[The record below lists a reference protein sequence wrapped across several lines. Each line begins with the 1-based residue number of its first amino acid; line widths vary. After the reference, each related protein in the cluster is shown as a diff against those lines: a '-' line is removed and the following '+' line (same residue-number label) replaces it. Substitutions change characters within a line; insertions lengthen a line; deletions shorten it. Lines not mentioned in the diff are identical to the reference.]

1 MSAAATLGFV
11 GLGVMGEPMCRN
23 LARKSGRTV
32 LAFDTRPEPRA
43 RLAADGVRAAQGTAQ
58 IAAEADAI
66 FLSLP
71 GEPEV
76 RAVCL
81 GPDGMIARMRAG
93 QTLVDCSTTPVTLAQ
108 ALARACAQ
116 KGADFADSPVARTRQ
131 AAIEGTLSLMV
142 GASSEVFARIE
153 PLLQCMAS
161 EVTHCGAP
169 GAGQAVK
176 LLNNMVLAQTVVALA
191 EALAVAKAS
200 GAVDPEVLFRTLAKS
215 SGDSFAL
222 RNHGMKSLL
231 PEHHPKQAFPVTY
244 MLKDV
249 RYAMALAKAAGLDL
263 QGAGTTVRLLEE
275 TAQLGFTEEYYTAVL
290 EAVRRHRSAPGG
302 Q

>member
-1 MSAAATLGFV
+1 MTLGFI

-23 LARKSGRTV
+23 LARKSGHPV
-32 LAFDTRPEPRA
+32 FAFDARPEPLE
-43 RLAADGVRAAQGTAQ
+43 RLAADGVRAVSSLPEM
-58 IAAEADAI
+58 AAAADTI
-66 FLSLP
+66 LLSLP

-76 RAVCL
+76 RSVCL
-81 GPDGMIARMRAG
+81 GDDGLLVRLRGG
-93 QTLVDCSTTPVTLAQ
+93 QTLVDCSTAPVTLAQ
-108 ALARACAQ
+108 ELARACGA
-116 KGADFADSPVARTRQ
+116 KGVDFADAPVARTRQ

-142 GASSEVFARIE
+142 GASAEVFARIE
-153 PLLQCMAS
+153 PLLRCMAS
-161 EVTHCGAP
+161 EVTHCGGP

-200 GAVDPEVLFRTLAKS
+200 GAVDPRVLFETLAKS
-215 SGDSFAL
+215 SADSFAL

-231 PEHHPKQAFPVTY
+231 PEQHPKQAFPVTY

-249 RYAMALAKAAGLDL
+249 RYAMALAGAAGLDL
-263 QGAGTTVRLLEE
+263 QGAATTVRLLEE
-275 TAQLGFTEEYYTAVL
+275 TAQLGLRDEYYTAVL
-290 EAVRRHRSAPGG
+290 EAVRRHRLDPTG